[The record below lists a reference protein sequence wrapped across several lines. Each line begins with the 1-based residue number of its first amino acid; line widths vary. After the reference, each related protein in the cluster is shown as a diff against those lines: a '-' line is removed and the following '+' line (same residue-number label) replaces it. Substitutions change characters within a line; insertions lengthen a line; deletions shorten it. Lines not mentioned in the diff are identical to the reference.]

1 MLGKIPLNSAGLP
14 ENMSQPK
21 AYPITYGVLGLL
33 AYTGP
38 MSGYDLKQ
46 LFDQAMSPM
55 WNATQRQIYN
65 ELNRIEEF
73 GWATMER
80 KRQENRPD
88 KKVYQITAE
97 GHEALRAWQATR
109 PIKPL
114 QIRDEMLM
122 RFTFGAFAT
131 PDDLANTLGAS
142 IFEHE
147 KRMAQY
153 LDSRAMLPTGP
164 APLGKH
170 PNMSA
175 EEPRDPFFLEM
186 TRFAFKFEEMYLEW
200 LRDALDFVESHQQN
214 SVDGADGINTD

>member
-1 MLGKIPLNSAGLP
+1 MT
-14 ENMSQPK
+14 QPK

-46 LFDQAMSPM
+46 LFDQALSPM

-65 ELNRIEEF
+65 ELSRVEEF
-73 GWATMER
+73 GWATMQR
-80 KRQENRPD
+80 LQQENRPD

-97 GHEALRAWQATR
+97 GHEALRAWQATH
-109 PIKPL
+109 PAKSL
-114 QIRDEMLM
+114 QVRDEMLL

-131 PDDLANTLGAS
+131 REDLANTLGAS

-147 KRMAQY
+147 KRRAQY
-153 LDSRAMLPTGP
+153 LDNRVMLPTGP
-164 APLGKH
+164 APLGEH
-170 PNMSA
+170 PNMSPDV
-175 EEPRDPFFLEM
+175 PRDPFFLEM

-200 LRDALDFVESHQQN
+200 LHEALDFVEGYQSDPAD
-214 SVDGADGINTD
+214 DGTPPTPEN

>member
-1 MLGKIPLNSAGLP
+1 
-14 ENMSQPK
+14 MSQPK

-46 LFDQAMSPM
+46 LFDMALSSM
-55 WNATQRQIYN
+55 WNATQRQIYT
-65 ELNRIEEF
+65 ELSRIEEF

-80 KRQENRPD
+80 QRQESRPD

-97 GHEALRAWQATR
+97 GHEALRAWQASQ
-109 PIKPL
+109 PAKSL
-114 QIRDEMLM
+114 QVRDEMLL

-147 KRMAQY
+147 KRMAQF
-153 LDSRAMLPTGP
+153 LDNRLMLPTGP
-164 APLGKH
+164 APLGEH
-170 PNMSA
+170 PNMSPDA
-175 EEPRDPFFLEM
+175 PRDPFFLEM
-186 TRFAFKFEEMYLEW
+186 TRFAFKFEQMYLEW
-200 LRDALDFVESHQQN
+200 LHEALDFVEKHQQN
-214 SVDGADGINTD
+214 SANDTEADS